1 MACPRAAGGRCYDVV
16 RVLRRVS
23 AGRVD
28 GRGSWLARAR
38 GVSQECDNG
47 LSDTFPVSNVRV
59 SRGILLVLSTD
70 VRRFRVVIQ
79 YVAVATAVLGILL
92 FGIDVHAGMP
102 GWWTALEGPPVTVL
116 GMLLLW
122 LLRRIPPDAGLG

>member
-1 MACPRAAGGRCYDVV
+1 M
-16 RVLRRVS
+16 
-23 AGRVD
+23 
-28 GRGSWLARAR
+28 
-38 GVSQECDNG
+38 
-47 LSDTFPVSNVRV
+47 
-59 SRGILLVLSTD
+59 
-70 VRRFRVVIQ
+70 RRFRVVIQ